1 MAYHAPSAAPS
12 ATPPQLSSRLRRARC
27 AAATVTSP
35 TTSLPAWLE
44 ARGAPPALVA
54 PAPGGGLVTLRAVA
68 AGEVLAELPE
78 ASAVTTADVLAHP
91 LVGPLSEGR
100 GELVG
105 LALWLLAERAAG
117 PASAWCVPA
126 GAPRLC

>member
-1 MAYHAPSAAPS
+1 VA
-12 ATPPQLSSRLRRARC
+12 PPQLDSLKLGEAN
-27 AAATVTSP
+27 
-35 TTSLPAWLE
+35 SLPAWLE

-78 ASAVTTADVLAHP
+78 AAAVTTADVLAHP
-91 LVGPLSEGR
+91 LVGPLAEGR

-117 PASAWCVPA
+117 QASPWCEQPGVY
-126 GAPRLC
+126 GGWTG